1 MRVRACVRACVCAH
15 AHQLTNQRRWSFFPP
30 SKFTLHFFFL
40 EDNIAPM
47 LCIGESKD
55 EYTAGLNTAVC
66 ATQLS
71 KDLRH
76 AKKKIIYDQTS
87 LSKLSHCTTQHWFC
101 KGAVWSFFEKKK
113 YQKMKSVL
121 HHTAL

>member
-1 MRVRACVRACVCAH
+1 VH
-15 AHQLTNQRRWSFFPP
+15 AHELNKSASLKGKKSRQRP
-30 SKFTLHFFFL
+30 SIEIYSSFFFL

-76 AKKKIIYDQTS
+76 EKKKTYDQTN
-87 LSKLSHCTTQHWFC
+87 LSELSHCTTQHWLC
-101 KGAVWSFFEKKK
+101 NCVDFFSKQKHKQVKKK
-113 YQKMKSVL
+113 
-121 HHTAL
+121 

>member
-1 MRVRACVRACVCAH
+1 
-15 AHQLTNQRRWSFFPP
+15 
-30 SKFTLHFFFL
+30 
-40 EDNIAPM
+40 M

-76 AKKKIIYDQTS
+76 AKKKKIYDQTN
-87 LSKLSHCTTQHWFC
+87 LSKLSHCTAQHWYC
-101 KGAVWSFFEKKK
+101 KGAVWSFFGKKNK
-113 YQKMKSVL
+113 KNTKK
-121 HHTAL
+121 